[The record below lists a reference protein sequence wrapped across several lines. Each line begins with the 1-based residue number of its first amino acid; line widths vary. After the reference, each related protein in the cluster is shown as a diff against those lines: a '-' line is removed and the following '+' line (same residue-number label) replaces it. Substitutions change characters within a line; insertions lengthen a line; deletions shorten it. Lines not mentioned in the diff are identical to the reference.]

1 MLELFS
7 KSNFAFQDKAFLWLL
22 LLIPLLTALYVWRER
37 RGRRA
42 ALLFSD
48 VSQAVQTRQGWL
60 KEFRH
65 AVFAFRMIALA
76 LLILALARPVLENQ
90 KQNVYS
96 EGIDIVLAMDL
107 SGSMLA
113 EDFEPKNRMEAAKEV
128 AQDFVR
134 KRISDRIGLVVFAGR
149 SFTQCPLTL
158 DYPLLLSMLSTL
170 RAGSLQEDG
179 TAIGMAIA
187 TSVNRL
193 RTSTAKS
200 RVIVLLTDGQNN
212 AGEIEPVTAAE
223 LAAALGIKIYT
234 VGAGTQGYANYPII
248 DPIFGKRYIR
258 QKVDVDDATLQ
269 RIADLTG
276 GKYFRATD
284 YESLKRIYTEI
295 DLLEKTK
302 IETETYT
309 EYKEEFLI
317 FLLPA
322 LLLLGLEWLL
332 ANTRFRKIP

>member
-1 MLELFS
+1 MFDLFS
-7 KSNFAFQDKAFLWLL
+7 KPNFAFQNKEFLWLL
-22 LLIPLLTALYVWRER
+22 LLIPPLVALHWWRET
-37 RGRRA
+37 RGKVA
-42 ALLFSD
+42 ALTFSS
-48 VSQAVQTRQGWL
+48 VAQAAQTRQGKL
-60 KEFRH
+60 KAFRH
-65 AVFAFRMIALA
+65 VLFGMRIVALG
-76 LLILALARPVLENQ
+76 LLIAALARPVLENQ
-90 KQNVYS
+90 KQVIYS
-96 EGIDIVLAMDL
+96 EGIDIMLVMDL

-128 AQDFVR
+128 AQEFVR
-134 KRISDRIGLVVFAGR
+134 KRVSDRIGLVVFAGR

-158 DYPLLLSMLSTL
+158 DYPLVLSMLNAL
-170 RAGSLQEDG
+170 RAGSMQEDG

-187 TSVNRL
+187 TAVNRL
-193 RTSTAKS
+193 RSSNAKS

-223 LAAALGIKIYT
+223 LAAALGIKIYA

-269 RIADLTG
+269 RIADITG

-284 YESLKRIYTEI
+284 YESLKRIYDDI
-295 DLLEKTK
+295 DRLEKTK
-302 IETETYT
+302 IETETYS
-309 EYKEEFLI
+309 EYKEEFASFLI
-317 FLLPA
+317 PA

-332 ANTRFRKIP
+332 ANTRFRKLP

>member
-1 MLELFS
+1 MFDLLS
-7 KSNFAFQDKAFLWLL
+7 KSNFSFQNKEFLWLL
-22 LLIPLLTALYVWRER
+22 LLIPPLVALYWWRER
-37 RGRRA
+37 NGRVA
-42 ALLFSD
+42 SLAFSS
-48 VSQAVQTRQGWL
+48 VAQAFQTRQGWV
-60 KEFRH
+60 KEARH
-65 AVFAFRMIALA
+65 AVFAMRVVALI
-76 LLILALARPVLENQ
+76 LLVLALARPVLENQ
-90 KQNVYS
+90 KQVLYA
-96 EGIDIVLAMDL
+96 EGIDIMLVMDL

-128 AQDFVR
+128 AQEFVR
-134 KRISDRIGLVVFAGR
+134 KRVSDRIGLVVFAGR

-158 DYPLLLSMLSTL
+158 DYPLLLSMLNSL
-170 RAGSLQEDG
+170 RAGSMQEDG

-187 TSVNRL
+187 TAVNRL
-193 RTSTAKS
+193 RTSNAKS
-200 RVIVLLTDGQNN
+200 RIIVLLTDGQNN

-223 LAAALGIKIYT
+223 LAAALGIKIYA

-269 RIADLTG
+269 RIADITG

-284 YESLKRIYTEI
+284 YESLRRIYDEI
-295 DLLEKTK
+295 DRLEKTK
-302 IETETYT
+302 IETETYA
-309 EYKEEFLI
+309 EYKEEFAS
-317 FLLPA
+317 FLVPA